1 MATKRDY
8 YEVLGV
14 TKSSSPD
21 EVKQQYRKLA
31 LKFHP
36 DRNQSNRNQF
46 SDAGEHFKEI
56 SEAYA
61 VISDPEKKQA
71 YDQYGHADGDGYSSE
86 EVFQRARRRRKF
98 NSNDA
103 VAWNFK
109 GRTLYNLGRYDDAI
123 MCYDK
128 AIGIDPDNADSWNN
142 KGRAMYFLGRYYEA
156 ITSLNKAIE
165 IDPDN
170 AVAWNYTGRA
180 MYHLD
185 KYDEAIKCYDKA
197 IGINPKDAEAWN
209 NKGNALNSL
218 GRYEESVSS
227 YDKAIKIDPSYAGVW
242 NNKGLARQPVPLELG

>member
-14 TKSSSPD
+14 TKISSLD

-61 VISDPEKKQA
+61 VISNPEKKQV
-71 YDQYGHADGDGYSSE
+71 YDQYGHTDGDGYSSE
-86 EVFQRARRRRKF
+86 EIFKRERRRKF

-103 VAWNFK
+103 VAWNYK
-109 GRTLYNLGRYDDAI
+109 GRALYNLGRYDDAI

-128 AIGIDPDNADSWNN
+128 AI
-142 KGRAMYFLGRYYEA
+142 
-156 ITSLNKAIE
+156 E
-165 IDPDN
+165 IDPNN

-218 GRYEESVSS
+218 GRYEESISS